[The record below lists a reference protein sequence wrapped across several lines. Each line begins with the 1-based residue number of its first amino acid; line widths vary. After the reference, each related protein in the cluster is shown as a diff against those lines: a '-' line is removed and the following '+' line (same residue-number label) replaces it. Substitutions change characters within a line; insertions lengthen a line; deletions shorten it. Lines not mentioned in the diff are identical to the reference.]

1 MESLKELLQ
10 SRPDDLNVEL
20 KRAFRPLTPHINIDG
35 KELDALTVLVNLTDK
50 TADQKDLTD
59 RAKCKE
65 KLRDQK
71 WWGLC
76 LNTIEYIQSHNLK
89 FPDIRADGVIR
100 ASTLGSLPE
109 HLLSSSKLPQHYWA
123 YSHDSKY
130 VNKSAFLTSEFCW
143 NDSISCLAIFLQDDS
158 HILWTKLLTLGC
170 YKKTKKAVIKQLQ
183 NFDKEEIDVT
193 LTGNYLTQLSLPDDE
208 DSYISISPVASQSMQ
223 SHCYQALDN
232 EYRYTALTRYSRSTN
247 MGVLPMTSGGALR
260 MFTSVPNFSSTHHHK
275 LNSNEHWLSRES
287 IQSLKDYLQ
296 LNRLLIP
303 ENQKQ
308 AQRKLVTDNILI
320 MIRAWLSRQDTGI
333 DAKTLTEHLN
343 YDLSKVKA
351 TKRFSYIPKLTRLFH
366 SLLKQELN
374 SPLPHPRVDGPSSNS
389 GLFLL
394 LPNITVSG
402 ATALS
407 SSVTIGIPS
416 LTAFYGYVH
425 AFERK
430 LRELH
435 AATNI
440 ESFAICIHQ
449 LHLDKRGLTKE
460 FVKKANSTI
469 SPPSTHDDWQCNFT
483 FSFILKFS
491 HKLNIPNDSIIKAL
505 PKRLARGATKISI
518 ADFHRIQPFDS
529 LTSAVKY
536 VPIQTGK
543 WLSLYNGHLNSFDDL
558 IASVREKRWLT
569 PSCVGFHLLERP
581 VEKKDALRGYKH
593 AFSEPIIGLINPII
607 FRETTDPNKILWRYK
622 YHQNHIALQTEA

>member
-1 MESLKELLQ
+1 M
-10 SRPDDLNVEL
+10 
-20 KRAFRPLTPHINIDG
+20 
-35 KELDALTVLVNLTDK
+35 
-50 TADQKDLTD
+50 
-59 RAKCKE
+59 
-65 KLRDQK
+65 
-71 WWGLC
+71 
-76 LNTIEYIQSHNLK
+76 
-89 FPDIRADGVIR
+89 
-100 ASTLGSLPE
+100 
-109 HLLSSSKLPQHYWA
+109 SSSKLPQHYWA

-143 NDSISCLAIFLQDDS
+143 NNSISCLAIFLQDDS

-183 NFDKEEIDVT
+183 SFDKEKIDVT

-208 DSYISISPVASQSMQ
+208 DSYISISPVASQAMQ
-223 SHCYQALDN
+223 SHCYQALET
-232 EYRYTALTRYSRSTN
+232 EYRYTALTRYSRGTN
-247 MGVLPMTSGGALR
+247 MGVLPMTCGGALR
-260 MFTSVPNFSSTHHHK
+260 MLTSVPNFSNTHHHK

-296 LNRLLIP
+296 LNRLVIP
-303 ENQKQ
+303 ENRKQ
-308 AQRKLVTDNILI
+308 AQRKLVTDNIQI
-320 MIRAWLSRQDTGI
+320 MIRAWLSRQDARIG
-333 DAKTLTEHLN
+333 AKTLTEYLN
-343 YDLSKVKA
+343 YDLSQAKA
-351 TKRFSYIPKLTRLFH
+351 TKRFAYVPKLTRLFH
-366 SLLKQELN
+366 SLLKQKID
-374 SPLPHPRVDGPSSNS
+374 SPLPQPRVDEPSSNS
-389 GLFLL
+389 GAFLL

-435 AATNI
+435 AATKI

-460 FVKKANSTI
+460 FVEKANSTI
-469 SPPSTHDDWQCNFT
+469 SPPSTNDDWQCDFT
-483 FSFILKFS
+483 FSFILKFL
-491 HKLNIPNDSIIKAL
+491 HKPNIPNDSIIKAL

-543 WLSLYNGHLNSFDDL
+543 WLSLYKGHLGSFDDL
-558 IASVREKRWLT
+558 IGSVREKRWFT

-581 VEKKDALRGYKH
+581 VEKKDVLRGYKH

-607 FRETTDPNKILWRYK
+607 FGNTTDPNKILWRYK
-622 YHQNHIALQTEA
+622 YHQNHIVLQTEA

>member
-1 MESLKELLQ
+1 MGSLKDLLQ
-10 SRPDDLNVEL
+10 SRPDDLNMEL
-20 KRAFRPLTPHINIDG
+20 KRAFRLLTPHIDIDG

-50 TADQKDLTD
+50 TADQKNLLD
-59 RAKCKE
+59 RVKCKE
-65 KLRDQK
+65 KLRDEK

-89 FPDIRADGVIR
+89 FPDIRSDGVIR
-100 ASTLGSLPE
+100 ATTLGALPE
-109 HLLSSSKLPQHYWA
+109 HLLSSSKLPQHFWS
-123 YSHDSKY
+123 YSHDAKY
-130 VNKSAFLTSEFCW
+130 VNTSAFLTSEFCW
-143 NDSISCLAIFLQDDS
+143 AGSISCLALFLKDES
-158 HILWTKLLTLGC
+158 HVLWSKLLKLGC
-170 YKKTKKAVIKQLQ
+170 YKKTKQSVIKQLKS
-183 NFDKEEIDVT
+183 FEEQKVDVK
-193 LTGNYLTQLSLPDDE
+193 LTDNYLTQLSLPDDD
-208 DSYISISPVASQSMQ
+208 DSYISLSPVASQSMQ
-223 SHCYQALDN
+223 SHCYQALEN

-247 MGVLPMTSGGALR
+247 MGVLPMACGGALR
-260 MFTSVPNFSSTHHHK
+260 MFTSVSNFSKTHHHK

-303 ENQKQ
+303 ENRKQ

-320 MIRAWLSRQDTGI
+320 MIRAWLSRQDAGI
-333 DAKTLTEHLN
+333 DAQTLTEHLN
-343 YDLSKVKA
+343 YDLSQEKE
-351 TKRFSYIPKLTRLFH
+351 TKHFAYIPKLTRLFH

-374 SPLPHPRVDGPSSNS
+374 SPLPQLHVDEPSSNS
-389 GLFLL
+389 GSFLL

-430 LRELH
+430 LRELQ
-435 AATNI
+435 AATKI

-460 FVKKANSTI
+460 FVEKANSTI
-469 SPPSTHDDWQCNFT
+469 SPPSTNDDWQCDFT
-483 FSFILKFS
+483 FSFILKFL
-491 HKLNIPNDSIIKAL
+491 HKPNIPNDSIIKAL

-536 VPIQTGK
+536 MPIQTGK
-543 WLSLYNGHLNSFDDL
+543 WLSLYKGHLGSFDDL
-558 IASVREKRWLT
+558 IGSVREKRWLT

-607 FRETTDPNKILWRYK
+607 FGNTTDPNKILWRYK

>member
-1 MESLKELLQ
+1 LKNYTH
-10 SRPDDLNVEL
+10 LN
-20 KRAFRPLTPHINIDG
+20 KR
-35 KELDALTVLVNLTDK
+35 
-50 TADQKDLTD
+50 
-59 RAKCKE
+59 
-65 KLRDQK
+65 
-71 WWGLC
+71 
-76 LNTIEYIQSHNLK
+76 
-89 FPDIRADGVIR
+89 
-100 ASTLGSLPE
+100 
-109 HLLSSSKLPQHYWA
+109 
-123 YSHDSKY
+123 
-130 VNKSAFLTSEFCW
+130 
-143 NDSISCLAIFLQDDS
+143 
-158 HILWTKLLTLGC
+158 
-170 YKKTKKAVIKQLQ
+170 
-183 NFDKEEIDVT
+183 
-193 LTGNYLTQLSLPDDE
+193 
-208 DSYISISPVASQSMQ
+208 
-223 SHCYQALDN
+223 
-232 EYRYTALTRYSRSTN
+232 
-247 MGVLPMTSGGALR
+247 
-260 MFTSVPNFSSTHHHK
+260 
-275 LNSNEHWLSRES
+275 
-287 IQSLKDYLQ
+287 
-296 LNRLLIP
+296 LIT

-308 AQRKLVTDNILI
+308 AYRKSATDNIRK
-320 MIRAWLSRQDTGI
+320 MIRAWLSHQNSEI
-333 DAKTLTEHLN
+333 DANTLTEYLN
-343 YDLSKVKA
+343 YDLSQMRT
-351 TKRFSYIPKLTRLFH
+351 TKRFAYIPKLTRLFH

-374 SPLPHPRVDGPSSNS
+374 CPLTQSPVDEPSSNS
-389 GLFLL
+389 GSFLL

-407 SSVTIGIPS
+407 SSITIGIPS

-491 HKLNIPNDSIIKAL
+491 HKPNIPNDSIIKAL

-518 ADFHRIQPFDS
+518 ADFHSIQPFDS

-536 VPIQTGK
+536 MPIQTGK
-543 WLSLYNGHLNSFDDL
+543 WLSLYKGHLNSFDDL
-558 IASVREKRWLT
+558 IESVREKRWLT

-607 FRETTDPNKILWRYK
+607 FGETTDPNKILWRYK

>member
-10 SRPDDLNVEL
+10 SRPDDLSKEL
-20 KRAFRPLTPHINIDG
+20 KRAFRPLTPHIKIDG

-143 NDSISCLAIFLQDDS
+143 NNSISCLAIFLQDDS

-183 NFDKEEIDVT
+183 SFDKEKIDVT

-208 DSYISISPVASQSMQ
+208 DSYISISPVASQAMQ
-223 SHCYQALDN
+223 SHCYQALET
-232 EYRYTALTRYSRSTN
+232 EYRYTALTRYSRGTN
-247 MGVLPMTSGGALR
+247 MGVLPMTCGGALR
-260 MFTSVPNFSSTHHHK
+260 MLTSVPNFSNTHHHK
-275 LNSNEHWLSRES
+275 LNSNEHWLSIES

-296 LNRLLIP
+296 LNRLVIP
-303 ENQKQ
+303 ENRKQ
-308 AQRKLVTDNILI
+308 AQRKLVTDNIQI
-320 MIRAWLSRQDTGI
+320 MIRAWLSRQDARIG
-333 DAKTLTEHLN
+333 AKTLTEYLN
-343 YDLSKVKA
+343 YDLSQAKA
-351 TKRFSYIPKLTRLFH
+351 TKRFAYVPKLTRLFH
-366 SLLKQELN
+366 SLLKQKLK
-374 SPLPHPRVDGPSSNS
+374 SPLPQPSVDEPSSNS
-389 GLFLL
+389 GSFLL

-407 SSVTIGIPS
+407 SSITIGIPS

-491 HKLNIPNDSIIKAL
+491 HKPNISNDSIIKAL
-505 PKRLARGATKISI
+505 PKRLARGATKMSI
-518 ADFHRIQPFDS
+518 ADFHSIQPFDS
-529 LTSAVKY
+529 LTSAVKH

-543 WLSLYNGHLNSFDDL
+543 WLTLYNGHLNSFDDL
-558 IASVREKRWLT
+558 IESVREKRWLT

-607 FRETTDPNKILWRYK
+607 FGETTDPNKILWRYK